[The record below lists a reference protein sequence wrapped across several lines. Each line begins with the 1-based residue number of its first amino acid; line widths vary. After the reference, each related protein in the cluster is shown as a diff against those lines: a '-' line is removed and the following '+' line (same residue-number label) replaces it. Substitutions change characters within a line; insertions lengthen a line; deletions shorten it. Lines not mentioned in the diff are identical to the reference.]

1 MFYSLIN
8 FLDIAWAA
16 SWKPLYFHALIIN
29 KITLM
34 QKCINHYRRQPTQ
47 TFSHWDGSFEHSKHM
62 FKLMGKSIITA
73 FMPQK
78 ELWEAYSI
86 RTVVRPSVPLRVR
99 CISPVFFEIGI
110 PNLVCGCILGRRSVT
125 YHFRVTVTLTLTSDL
140 VFTVITMSV
149 RLSRFVSDAYH
160 LYSLR

>member
-1 MFYSLIN
+1 
-8 FLDIAWAA
+8 
-16 SWKPLYFHALIIN
+16 
-29 KITLM
+29 
-34 QKCINHYRRQPTQ
+34 
-47 TFSHWDGSFEHSKHM
+47 M